1 MIVIVRP
8 DGSVTAIAHAT
19 TDGRRLASLGDVRRV
34 RRGGHVVPAA
44 WWRRAAFRLI
54 RRTFAESSPVAEWT
68 RRWPGEWL
76 TDLRVSGGPV
86 LGPFETRAE
95 AIRAEEEHML
105 GVVQNAG

>member
-19 TDGRRLASLGDVRRV
+19 TDGQRLASLGEVQQV

-44 WWRRAAFRLI
+44 WWRRVVFRVI
-54 RRTFAESSPVAEWT
+54 RRIFADSSSVAEWT
-68 RRWPGEWL
+68 RRWPGKWL

-86 LGPFETRAE
+86 LGPFETRTE
-95 AIRAEEEHML
+95 AIQAEEEFML
-105 GVVQNAG
+105 KVVRKE